1 MVLSLCKHKIQKYRN
16 GKQWTETKR
25 NSKNGHTPTETE
37 INQHKW
43 SETKKR
49 DRNKQKQTETNRNGQ
64 KRTTAD
70 RNRLKQTE
78 RAKILYGPREK
89 VGFQVF
95 VYFRFF
101 MKPELVH

>member
-25 NSKNGHTPTETE
+25 TSKNGHTPTETE

-78 RAKILYGPREK
+78 TNRNGQKQTEIVK
-89 VGFQVF
+89 FSQV
-95 VYFRFF
+95 
-101 MKPELVH
+101 